1 MRANGLLPYLLT
13 APVMLMLGG
22 VLLVPSLYVV
32 WMSLHSSTFGVESQW
47 VGIDNYVR
55 ILSDPV
61 FWRAT
66 LNTLIV
72 VNIIVYVEVILALCV
87 SLALA
92 RNVIGRGFFISI
104 ILLPYAVSEVTA
116 IVMWRYM
123 FEPDVGIINYL
134 LEVIGIGQLNW
145 VVDRWHA
152 LFLVSLLTIWL
163 SFPFTFLII
172 YAAVRNQ
179 PWDTVEAAFVDGANR
194 FQAFRHVTLP
204 VIMPV
209 VLVAIIFRYIFSLR
223 LFSEVWLLTQGGPAR
238 LTEVLATYLYRHGFR
253 YQEFGV
259 AAATALIMLVI
270 SIAIAA
276 IYVRWLN
283 ARQPENA

>member
-1 MRANGLLPYLLT
+1 MRPSGFMPYLLT
-13 APVMLMLGG
+13 APVMIMLGC
-22 VLLVPSLYVV
+22 VLLLPSIYVI

-47 VGIDNYVR
+47 VGLDNYAR

-66 LNTLIV
+66 VNTLIV
-72 VNIIVYVEVILALCV
+72 VNIVVYAEVFLAVGV

-92 RNVIGRGFFISI
+92 RNVWGTPVIISI

-123 FEPDVGIINYL
+123 FEPDVGIINYM
-134 LEVIGIGQLNW
+134 LEWIGIGQLDW

-152 LFLVSLLTIWL
+152 LFLVSLLTIWM

-172 YAAVRNQ
+172 YAAVKNQ
-179 PWDTVEAAFVDGANR
+179 PRETVEAAFVDGANR
-194 FQAFRHVTLP
+194 LQAFRHITLP
-204 VIMPV
+204 AIMPV
-209 VLVAIIFRYIFSLR
+209 VLVAVIFRYIFSLR

-253 YQEFGV
+253 YQEFGI
-259 AAATALIMLVI
+259 AAATALIMLVV
-270 SIAIAA
+270 SLAIAA
-276 IYVRWLN
+276 VYVRWLN
-283 ARQPENA
+283 LRTSQNG

>member
-1 MRANGLLPYLLT
+1 VPYLLT
-13 APVMLMLGG
+13 APVMIMLGCI
-22 VLLVPSLYVV
+22 LFVPSLYVV
-32 WMSLHSSTFGVESQW
+32 WMSFHSSTFGVESEW

-55 ILSDPV
+55 ILADPV

-66 LNTLIV
+66 WNTLIV
-72 VNIIVYVEVILALCV
+72 VNVIVYVEVILAICV

-92 RNVIGRGFFISI
+92 RNVVGRGFIISI

-123 FEPDVGIINYL
+123 FEPDVGIVSYL
-134 LEVIGIGQLNW
+134 LQAIGIGQLNW

-152 LFLVSLLTIWL
+152 LFLVSMLTIWL

-179 PWDTVEAAFVDGANR
+179 PSETVEAAFVDGANR
-194 FQAFRHVTLP
+194 FQAFRHITLP
-204 VIMPV
+204 AILPV
-209 VLVAIIFRYIFSLR
+209 VLVAVIFRYIFSLR

-270 SIAIAA
+270 SVAIAA
-276 IYVRWLN
+276 FYVRWLN
-283 ARQPENA
+283 AKSISNA